1 MFLVLR
7 HPRLL
12 PAFSKAHVAIKGL
25 SHITLPVATHR
36 NAQTRLLTLPAP
48 QVAQSSLQ
56 QSLYEK
62 LADTTMEGLLDEL
75 QNILD
80 SQGDPSLEVEYHSG
94 VLTLDLGQH
103 GTYVINKQPPNKQIW
118 LSSPVSG
125 PKRFNFDATAQ
136 QWVDSRNGQSLEALL
151 NEELTTP
158 LGIECGIDLKTND
171 L

>member
-1 MFLVLR
+1 
-7 HPRLL
+7 
-12 PAFSKAHVAIKGL
+12 
-25 SHITLPVATHR
+25 
-36 NAQTRLLTLPAP
+36 
-48 QVAQSSLQ
+48 
-56 QSLYEK
+56 
-62 LADTTMEGLLDEL
+62 MEGLLDEL

-125 PKRFNFDATAQ
+125 PKRFNFDATVR

-158 LGIECGIDLKTND
+158 LSVECGINLKAND